1 MQEVVERAEH
11 SPISIIE
18 NLDMGSVQ
26 GQLQSI
32 KKFQTIVNESLVEEQ
47 DYGVIPGTQK
57 PTLLKPGA
65 EKILML
71 LGLTSEYKVIDKVE
85 DYDEGFFVYTVEA
98 SLYKNNQLITQGLG
112 SANTKENRYK
122 NQNAY
127 TLQNTVLKMAKK
139 RAQVDATLT
148 VGSLS
153 NVFTQDIEDIKDFNR
168 REQMETMNSGDAG
181 SMKVTFGKYK
191 GQTLGEIFKQDKSYL
206 EWLKDNAK
214 KPEMKQA
221 AEMVL
226 NGTSD
231 KQESSSRPKPEHKS
245 PTKKQLEAIEDLF
258 EKLSSVKQ
266 TSKQEILSENKIKDL
281 NSLNTEQ
288 ATRFIKK
295 LQKDLDAAVAD
306 NMTEIAM
313 TDNDLPF

>member
-139 RAQVDATLT
+139 
-148 VGSLS
+148 G
-153 NVFTQDIEDIKDFNR
+153 
-168 REQMETMNSGDAG
+168 
-181 SMKVTFGKYK
+181 
-191 GQTLGEIFKQDKSYL
+191 
-206 EWLKDNAK
+206 
-214 KPEMKQA
+214 
-221 AEMVL
+221 
-226 NGTSD
+226 
-231 KQESSSRPKPEHKS
+231 HKLM
-245 PTKKQLEAIEDLF
+245 PL
-258 EKLSSVKQ
+258 
-266 TSKQEILSENKIKDL
+266 
-281 NSLNTEQ
+281 
-288 ATRFIKK
+288 
-295 LQKDLDAAVAD
+295 
-306 NMTEIAM
+306 
-313 TDNDLPF
+313 